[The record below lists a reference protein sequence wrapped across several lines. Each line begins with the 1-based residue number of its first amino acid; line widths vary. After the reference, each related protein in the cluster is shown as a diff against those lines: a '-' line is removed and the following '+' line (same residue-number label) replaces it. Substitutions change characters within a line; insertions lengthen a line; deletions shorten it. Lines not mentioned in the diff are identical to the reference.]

1 MPGARTALRP
11 VELVVSCEHGGN
23 RVPAAYRRL
32 FPPSV
37 LASHRGY
44 DPGALDLARNFART
58 YRAKLFYSTVTRL
71 LVDLNRS
78 EGHRQSFSR
87 FVPRALKREVLAS
100 HHRPYRAALEAHV
113 RTAIARGRRVVH
125 LSCHSFA
132 PRIRGV
138 RRSADMGLLYD
149 PGRRNERAFCTAWK
163 ASLESA
169 NPNRVVRLNYPYRG
183 FADGLTTYL
192 RTVFADDDYLG
203 LELEVNQK
211 HPRSG
216 GARWAQLRRSLV
228 ASFAAPLGSVG

>member
-1 MPGARTALRP
+1 MPRAGTALRP

-44 DPGALDLARNFART
+44 DPGALELARDFARV

-87 FVPRALKREVLAS
+87 FVPRALKPKVLAS

-113 RTAIARGRRVVH
+113 RAAIARGRRVVH

-132 PRIRGV
+132 PRIRGM
-138 RRSADMGLLYD
+138 RRSVDVGLLYD
-149 PGRRNERAFCTAWK
+149 PRRRNERLFCTAWQS
-163 ASLESA
+163 SLQTA
-169 NPNRVVRLNYPYRG
+169 NPKRVVRLNYPYRG
-183 FADGLTTYL
+183 FADGLTTSL

-203 LELEVNQK
+203 LELEVNQRY
-211 HPRSG
+211 PRSG
-216 GARWAQLRRSLV
+216 DERWTRLRRALV
-228 ASFAAPLGSVG
+228 ASFAAPLGALG